1 MCICR
6 VHTVTQY
13 WSEYRTQHFNLS
25 DMALPPFFIRPL
37 EIVLHQSCVQTPVL
51 HLFPSAGVDGVSC
64 IVQTDFL
71 LQSSYWM
78 ANPVEQEK
86 KSHNF
91 SFCWKNWSMKKPV
104 WWWLKEWI
112 SLDNLLLL
120 LILSNSCH
128 LLYHKIS
135 SPQWFTTD
143 VIALW
148 LFYNQ
153 FTSVEPTQ
161 KHIDSSFS
169 NLIKQIRKYHKNA
182 PLWPLFKRQP

>member
-51 HLFPSAGVDGVSC
+51 HLFPSAGVVGVSC
-64 IVQTDFL
+64 IRQISFFNLHTG
-71 LQSSYWM
+71 W
-78 ANPVEQEK
+78 
-86 KSHNF
+86 H
-91 SFCWKNWSMKKPV
+91 FCWKNWSMKKPV

-182 PLWPLFKRQP
+182 PLWPLFKRRP